1 MPLRPLLSASVRGVA
16 AVWLWRRVRAEASG
30 APAAVARVAGPA
42 AGRQLGQMLDELR
55 EAASQWEQRHR
66 DVGAVALE
74 GNGETVPGE
83 TGTKSAV
90 MEMGTAEAAAVLGV
104 TTRVSGN

>member
-1 MPLRPLLSASVRGVA
+1 
-16 AVWLWRRVRAEASG
+16 
-30 APAAVARVAGPA
+30 
-42 AGRQLGQMLDELR
+42 MLDELR

-104 TTRVSGN
+104 TTRRVSQLTQAGILPGRKVGRTWLLRRPAVLDYRDAGNVA